1 MDDTIT
7 INDEILSTVKSAI
20 KAALVYE
27 SLTGGK
33 RKLGITG
40 EVGEILTCYHLG
52 LRLSIDPR
60 SEGFDAIDKDGLR
73 VQIKSRKSESKGMPR
88 DVGRTGIFSKHKF
101 DFALLSILDNNYQLC
116 EVWRAEHDVLHPI
129 IERNKRRNPSLSSFK
144 KVGRKIFEAGSK
156 LNEVQEDKMEENSQE
171 KKATRKEAIEYLKK
185 HLGELPQGVIC
196 ASKLYPPEKSWTKSP
211 GWWLRPELKNL
222 NRGENVHLVCRKE
235 NGKDFYYLCV
245 PVKDI
250 EEYLKKNDLE
260 IRPQKG
266 EEFIHLELSARHDDL
281 FQDLR
286 KGRVN
291 FAKYLVKLQGNE

>member
-1 MDDTIT
+1 MDDAIT

-88 DVGRTGIFSKHKF
+88 DVGRTGTFSKHKF
-101 DFALLSILDNNYQLC
+101 DYALLSILDNNYQLC
-116 EVWRAEHDVLHPI
+116 EVWRAEYNLLHPI

-156 LNEVQEDKMEENSQE
+156 LNEVQEDKMEENSHE
-171 KKATRKEAIEYLKK
+171 KKATSSRQNGKDRSKYSFNGKEYSKRRLVLAIVEYYLKVNPKATFEDLIRAFPDKFQGGSKGVVRKKEAIKDYRRYFMDSPLTTFDGVEVVVC
-185 HLGELPQGVIC
+185 GEWG
-196 ASKLYPPEKSWTKSP
+196 A
-211 GWWLRPELKNL
+211 
-222 NRGENVHLVCRKE
+222 
-235 NGKDFYYLCV
+235 
-245 PVKDI
+245 I
-250 EEYLKKNDLE
+250 EEKYNTPRQD
-260 IRPQKG
+260 INN
-266 EEFIHLELSARHDDL
+266 FIEYVENSVGYKIKRIE
-281 FQDLR
+281 R
-286 KGRVN
+286 
-291 FAKYLVKLQGNE
+291 